1 MIVHGLLNLNK
12 PAGPTS
18 MDMVRQI
25 KRLTGVR
32 KTGHGGTLDPI
43 ASGVLPICLGQA
55 TRLMSYLVDSTKV
68 YEARLRL
75 GVATD
80 TFDSTGAVTGT
91 ADPSGVTREAFEA
104 AMEDFRGPLLQVPPM
119 YSALKKGGERLYELA
134 RAGVDVEREP
144 RPVEVM
150 RLELKDWAHPEAT
163 IEVEC
168 GRGLY
173 VRSLAHDLGQAL
185 GCGAHLTG
193 LVRLRAGPFS
203 VDDAVTLEELEDA
216 ATAGRW
222 QGLLSPLDAVV
233 QHLPAAVVS
242 PALASS
248 VRQGRRVALGMWGGA
263 SAQPQG
269 PCRLYTTDGRLVA
282 LASYKRDMGLWQP
295 TLVFD
300 SASQGA
306 EAADGYEAA

>member
-1 MIVHGLLNLNK
+1 MIVHGILNLSK

-18 MDMVRQI
+18 MDMVRKI

-68 YEARLRL
+68 YEARLKL

-80 TFDSTGAVTGT
+80 TFDSTGTVTGT
-91 ADPSGVTREAFEA
+91 ADASGVTREAFEA
-104 AMEDFRGPLLQVPPM
+104 AMEDFRGSLLQVPPM
-119 YSALKKGGERLYELA
+119 YSALKKDGERLYELA

-150 RLELKDWAHPEAT
+150 RLELTDWAPPEAT
-163 IEVEC
+163 IVVEC

-173 VRSLAHDLGQAL
+173 VRSLAHDMGQAL

-203 VDDAVTLEELEDA
+203 VEDAITPEQLEEA
-216 ATAGRW
+216 ATAERW
-222 QGLLSPLDAVV
+222 QDLLSPLDAVV

-242 PALASS
+242 PALASA

-263 SAQPQG
+263 GAQREG
-269 PCRLYTTDGRLVA
+269 PCRLYSTDGRLVA
-282 LASYKRDMGLWQP
+282 LAHYKRDMGAWQP

-300 SASQGA
+300 AESQGA
-306 EAADGYEAA
+306 EASDADDAV

>member
-1 MIVHGLLNLNK
+1 MIVHGLLNLSK

-18 MDMVRQI
+18 MDMVRRI

-75 GVATD
+75 GAATD
-80 TFDSTGAVTGT
+80 TFDSTGAVTAT
-91 ADPSGVTREAFEA
+91 ADASGVTREAFEA
-104 AMEDFRGPLLQVPPM
+104 AMEAFRGPLLQVPPM

-150 RLELKDWAHPEAT
+150 RLELTDWAHPEAT

-203 VDDAVTLEELEDA
+203 VEDAITLEEMEEA
-216 ATAGRW
+216 AAADRW
-222 QGLLSPLDAVV
+222 QALLSPLDAVV

-242 PALASS
+242 PATAYA
-248 VRQGRRVALGMWGGA
+248 VRQGRQVALGAWGGLGA
-263 SAQPQG
+263 LPDG
-269 PCRLYTTDGRLVA
+269 PCRLYTTDGRLAA
-282 LASYKRDMGLWQP
+282 LAGYKRNMGMWQP

-300 SASQGA
+300 VESQGA
-306 EAADGYEAA
+306 EASDEYGAA

>member
-12 PAGPTS
+12 PGGPTS
-18 MDMVRQI
+18 MDMVRRI

-80 TFDSTGAVTGT
+80 TLDSTGAVTET
-91 ADPSGVTREAFEA
+91 ADPSGVTREVFER
-104 AMEDFRGPLLQVPPM
+104 AMGEFRGPLLQVPPM

-134 RAGVDVEREP
+134 RAGVDVVREP

-150 RLELKDWAHPEAT
+150 RLELKEWAPPEAT

-193 LVRLRAGPFS
+193 LVRLRTGPFS
-203 VDDAVTLEELEDA
+203 LEDAVTLEQLEEA
-216 ATAGRW
+216 ATAERW
-222 QGLLSPLDAVV
+222 QALLSPLDSVV

-242 PALASS
+242 PTVASS

-263 SAQPQG
+263 GALPESA
-269 PCRLYTTDGRLVA
+269 CRLYTTDGRLVA
-282 LASYKRDMGLWQP
+282 LASYNQNMGLWQP

-300 SASQGA
+300 VASQGA
-306 EAADGYEAA
+306 ETPEVYASP

>member
-1 MIVHGLLNLNK
+1 
-12 PAGPTS
+12 
-18 MDMVRQI
+18 
-25 KRLTGVR
+25 
-32 KTGHGGTLDPI
+32 
-43 ASGVLPICLGQA
+43 
-55 TRLMSYLVDSTKV
+55 MSYLVDSTKV

-75 GVATD
+75 GAATD
-80 TFDSTGAVTGT
+80 TFDSTGTVTGT

-104 AMEDFRGPLLQVPPM
+104 AMADFRGPLLQVPPM
-119 YSALKKGGERLYELA
+119 YSALKKDGKRLYELA
-134 RAGVDVEREP
+134 RASVDVEREP

-150 RLELKDWAHPEAT
+150 RLELKEWAPPEAT

-185 GCGAHLTG
+185 GYGAHLTG

-203 VDDAVTLEELEDA
+203 LEDAVTLEELEEA
-216 ATAGRW
+216 ATAERW
-222 QGLLSPLDAVV
+222 QSLLSPLDAVV

-263 SAQPQG
+263 GALPQG

-300 SASQGA
+300 VVSQGA
-306 EAADGYEAA
+306 ETPEAYATP